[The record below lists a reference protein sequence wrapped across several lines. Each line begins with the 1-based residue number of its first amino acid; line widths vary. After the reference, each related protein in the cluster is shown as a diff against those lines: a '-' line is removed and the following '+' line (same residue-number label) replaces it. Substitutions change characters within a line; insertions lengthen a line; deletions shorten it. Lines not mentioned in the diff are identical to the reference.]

1 MNYDARI
8 ESLRSKKAGLEK
20 ALDTET
26 KRPYPDPITVTEI
39 KRQKL
44 RIKDEIQHY
53 SVLASAP

>member
-20 ALDTET
+20 ALDSET

-44 RIKDEIQHY
+44 RIKDEIDQYTAH
-53 SVLASAP
+53 ATAH